1 MSDVETLLVRLDRV
15 RQTGPE
21 TWMTRCPAHEDRT
34 PSLSIR
40 ALPDGRILV
49 NCLAGC
55 SFDSVVSAVG
65 MEPYQLMPPRP
76 RDTPDGPGGYPPLRQ
91 PSPVAHLSE
100 LLRHDALVVSI
111 AIDRMIAL
119 EALEDAHDL
128 STEDLAVA
136 SDAAHRILE
145 TLGGV
150 WGLMGRQHGHP

>member
-1 MSDVETLLVRLDRV
+1 MSDIETLLGRLNGV

-21 TWMTRCPAHEDRT
+21 TWMAKCPAHEDRR

-40 ALPDGRILV
+40 VKPDGRILV
-49 NCLAGC
+49 NCLAEC
-55 SFDSVVSAVG
+55 SFYSVVSAVG
-65 MEPYQLMPPRP
+65 MEPYQLMPHRP
-76 RDTPDGPGGYPPLRQ
+76 RDTPDGPGGHPPLGQ
-91 PSPVAHLSE
+91 PWPATHLSE

-119 EALEDAHDL
+119 EALEDANDL
-128 STEDLAVA
+128 STEDLAQA

>member
-1 MSDVETLLVRLDRV
+1 MSDIETLLGRLDGV
-15 RQTGPE
+15 RQTGLE
-21 TWMTRCPAHEDRT
+21 TWMAKCPAHEDRA

-40 ALPDGRILV
+40 AVPDGRILV
-49 NCLAGC
+49 NCFATC
-55 SFDSVVSAVG
+55 SPEAVVSGVG
-65 MEPYQLMPPRP
+65 MSLADLMPPRP
-76 RDTPDGPGGYPPLRQ
+76 RDTPNGPGGHPPLRQ
-91 PSPVAHLSE
+91 PWPLAHLSE

-119 EALEDAHDL
+119 EALEDANDL
-128 STEDLAVA
+128 STEDLAQA